1 MILEYILLLTL
12 TVLFVVSV
20 VFKGPHD
27 AFTNAGPK
35 LAARVEKNLITGD
48 RFSRNPTNTPSVRWL
63 ER

>member
-12 TVLFVVSV
+12 TVIFITSI

-27 AFTNAGPK
+27 AFKNAGPK

-48 RFSRNPTNTPSVRWL
+48 SFSTQKGQPSTKWR

>member
-1 MILEYILLLTL
+1 MIPEYVLLLAMS
-12 TVLFVVSV
+12 VLFVISV

-35 LAARVEKNLITGD
+35 LAARVERNLITGD
-48 RFSRNPTNTPSVRWL
+48 RFSENLSTPSTLWK